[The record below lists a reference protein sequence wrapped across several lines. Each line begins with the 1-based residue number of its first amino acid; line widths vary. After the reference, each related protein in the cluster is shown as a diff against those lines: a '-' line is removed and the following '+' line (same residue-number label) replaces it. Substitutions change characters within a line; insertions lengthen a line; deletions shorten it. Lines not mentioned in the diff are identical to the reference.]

1 MSGAPLD
8 GLKSRLVRSA
18 LRNPG
23 IPAHVAMGRA
33 LGSTPLA
40 HADYATEPRGK
51 NLQSSG
57 VYGRDRLIT
66 MPWGV
71 DVAQRG
77 THHVVESCKSFQS
90 RRLCQC
96 ALRTSHLMTS
106 EAASTRARSVQEASP
121 HREHVDDEAC
131 INTIRTLAIATL
143 DDIKRFCQPNT
154 GTRPASRRL
163 RAHWARAVATASV
176 WLSRHRGHHRHARF
190 RRVGPVQGRAKKVRL
205 HARTR
210 HESRQITNCE
220 ITKRQGADCKDPTPM
235 NPVSALQQHGQSVWL
250 DFLGAR

>member
-1 MSGAPLD
+1 MSPSGRAFGAPPRWLM
-8 GLKSRLVRSA
+8 R
-18 LRNPG
+18 
-23 IPAHVAMGRA
+23 AMR
-33 LGSTPLA
+33 
-40 HADYATEPRGK
+40 RVMRK

-57 VYGRDRLIT
+57 AYGRDRLIT

-77 THHVVESCKSFQS
+77 THHVLESCRRSAIFQS
-90 RRLCQC
+90 RRLCRW